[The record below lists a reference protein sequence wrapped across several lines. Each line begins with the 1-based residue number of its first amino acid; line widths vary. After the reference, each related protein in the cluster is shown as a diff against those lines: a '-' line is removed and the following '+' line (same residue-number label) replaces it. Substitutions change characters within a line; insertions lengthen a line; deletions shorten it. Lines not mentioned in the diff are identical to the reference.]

1 VRGQRSEVRGRQ
13 ASFDLDR
20 LRRQIK
26 PLRLYWFPRLRSTND
41 HAAELRRRGDLFA
54 PAIVLT
60 GHQTAG
66 RGRGTN
72 AWWSRPGVLTV
83 TFVFPIDQGI
93 PAHQLPLLAGLAVR
107 DAIAPLVPS
116 VEVKLKWPND
126 LLIGTRKLAGLLCE
140 RVRKADLVG
149 LGLNVNVSPRQ
160 APSSLRDRVVSLS
173 EGAGHDL
180 DMTDVLIVV
189 AKRLHAMLL
198 HRDEQTYAQILRRY
212 DEHHALIGRRVS
224 ISPGAG
230 ETPIAGIC
238 RGLDTMGRLI
248 VKDRSG
254 GGVKK
259 IVAGEV
265 KLL

>member
-1 VRGQRSEVRGRQ
+1 MRPT
-13 ASFDLDR
+13 AHSFQLDR
-20 LRRQIK
+20 LRRGIK
-26 PLRLYWFPRLRSTND
+26 PFRLYWFPLLRSTND
-41 HAAELRRRGDLFA
+41 HAAELRHRGELFA

-72 AWWSRPGVLTV
+72 SWWSQSGVLTV
-83 TFVFPIDQGI
+83 TFVFPFDENL

-116 VEVKLKWPND
+116 VEVRLKWPND
-126 LLIGTRKLAGLLCE
+126 LLIGERKLAGLLCE
-140 RVRKADLVG
+140 RVHKADLVG

-160 APSSLRDRVVSLS
+160 APPPLRNRVASLA
-173 EGAGHDL
+173 EAAGRDL
-180 DMTDVLIVV
+180 DMTDVLSVV
-189 AKRLHAMLL
+189 ARRLHAMLR
-198 HRDEQTYAQILRRY
+198 HRHEQTYAQILRRY

-224 ISPGAG
+224 ILPGAG
-230 ETPIAGIC
+230 QTPIAGIC

-265 KLL
+265 KLM